1 MSFLLCIETATDIC
15 SVAVFENGQLRA
27 ECRAEKPLS
36 HAARLTSLIDACCR
50 QADRSLKEMDG
61 LAVSIGPGSFTSL
74 RIGLS
79 TAKGIAYAL
88 DKPLLPLSSLA
99 ILAAGARSAITQTS
113 GVLLVPMIDARRM
126 EVYCAAYSPELE
138 QVAEP
143 HPLVLEAD
151 SMNKWTQNYTTLVLC
166 GNGSPKAQS
175 LYQGD
180 AFQYGPDTSLARYMG
195 MLAHRAWARKEFADT
210 AYVEPFY
217 LKAPHI
223 TTPKKVL

>member
-1 MSFLLCIETATDIC
+1 MSFLLCIETATEIC
-15 SVAVFENGQLRA
+15 SVAVCEDGQLRA
-27 ECRAEKPLS
+27 ECQAEKPLS
-36 HAARLTSLIDACCR
+36 HASRLTSLIDTCCR
-50 QADRSLKEMDG
+50 QAGRSLKEMDG

-79 TAKGIAYAL
+79 TAKGIAYTL

-99 ILAAGARSAITQTS
+99 ILAAGARSTITKTS

-138 QVAEP
+138 LVAEP
-143 HPLVLEAD
+143 QPLVLEAD
-151 SMNKWTQNYTTLVLC
+151 SMNQWTQNYNTLVLC
-166 GNGSPKAQS
+166 GNGSPKAKS

-180 AFQYGPDTSLARYMG
+180 TFQYGPDKSLARYMG
-195 MLAHRAWARKEFADT
+195 TLAHRAWTRKEFADT

>member
-1 MSFLLCIETATDIC
+1 MSYILCIETATDIC
-15 SVAVFENGQLRA
+15 SVAVCENGQLRA

-36 HAARLTSLIDACCR
+36 HATRLTSLIDACCR
-50 QADRSLKEMDG
+50 QAGRRLKEMHG

-79 TAKGIAYAL
+79 TAKGIAYTL

-99 ILAAGARSAITQTS
+99 ILAAGARPMITQTS
-113 GVLLVPMIDARRM
+113 GALLVPMIDARRM

-143 HPLVLEAD
+143 HPLVLESD
-151 SMNKWTQNYTTLVLC
+151 SMNKWTQNYSTLVLC
-166 GNGSPKAQS
+166 GNGSPKAQP
-175 LYQGD
+175 LYQGE
-180 AFQYGPDTSLARYMG
+180 AFQYGPDISLARYMG
-195 MLAHRAWARKEFADT
+195 ELAHRAWTRKKFADT

-217 LKAPHI
+217 LKAPNI

>member
-15 SVAVFENGQLRA
+15 SVAVFESGQLRA
-27 ECRAEKPLS
+27 ECQAEKPLS
-36 HAARLTSLIDACCR
+36 HAARLTTLIDTCCR
-50 QADRSLKEMDG
+50 QAGRTLKEMDG

-79 TAKGIAYAL
+79 TAKGIAYTL

-99 ILAAGARSAITQTS
+99 IIAAGARSTITQTS

-143 HPLVLEAD
+143 QPLVLEAD
-151 SMNKWTQNYTTLVLC
+151 SMNRWTQNYNTLVLC
-166 GNGSPKAQS
+166 GNGSPKAKA
-175 LYQGD
+175 LYTSD
-180 AFQYGPDTSLARYMG
+180 TFQYGTDKSLARYMG
-195 MLAHRAWARKEFADT
+195 ELAHRAWRQEEFADT
-210 AYVEPFY
+210 AYIEPFY

>member
-15 SVAVFENGQLRA
+15 SVAVSEDGQLRA
-27 ECRAEKPLS
+27 ECQAEKPLS
-36 HAARLTSLIDACCR
+36 HAARLTTLIDACCR
-50 QADRSLKEMDG
+50 QAGRSLKEMDG

-79 TAKGIAYAL
+79 TAKGIAYTL

-99 ILAAGARSAITQTS
+99 ILAAGARSTITQTS

-151 SMNKWTQNYTTLVLC
+151 SMNKWTQNYHSLVLC

-175 LYQGD
+175 LYKGEV
-180 AFQYGPDTSLARYMG
+180 FQYGPDISLARYMVE
-195 MLAHRAWARKEFADT
+195 LAQQAWTRKEFADT

-223 TTPKKVL
+223 TNPKKVL